1 MSVKEIANLIAGDL
15 DRVEEAIA
23 IHLESDV
30 SFISEVGNYVL
41 ASGGKRIRPL
51 LLILCAR
58 LGNYVSERVYD
69 LCTVIEFIHTAT
81 LLHDDVIDNAHLR
94 RGNPTVNSRWGNEI
108 SILIGDYLYAK
119 AMELSLQDKDHL
131 VMETVSRV
139 TKEMAK
145 GQVIETL
152 KERDLS
158 ITEDEYYRIIALK
171 TAALFEGSCTIG
183 ALAAGLTPPQRAQ
196 VNAFGHHLG
205 LAFQMADDTLDFV
218 APEATLGKPVN
229 NDLKEGKITLPV
241 IAALPQATETEVHAI
256 DAYPQNKD
264 ASDEDFQT
272 VIDILNK
279 YGTLQSTM
287 TKAQVHVNEA
297 KTQLADFPPSTAL
310 DTLLTLADYVTTR
323 NV

>member
-1 MSVKEIANLIAGDL
+1 MSVKQIANLIADDL
-15 DRVEEAIA
+15 DRVEKAIA
-23 IHLESDV
+23 THLESDV

-41 ASGGKRIRPL
+41 SSGGKRIRPV

-58 LGNYVSERVYD
+58 LGNYGSERVYD
-69 LCTVIEFIHTAT
+69 LCTIIEFIHTAT

-94 RGNPTVNSRWGNEI
+94 RGNPTVNSRWGNDI

-119 AMELSLQDKDHL
+119 AMELSLHDKDHL
-131 VMETVSRV
+131 VMETVARV

-171 TAALFEGSCTIG
+171 TAVLFEGSCTIG
-183 ALAAGLTPPQRAQ
+183 ALAAGITPQQRAH
-196 VNAFGHHLG
+196 VSAYGYHLG

-241 IAALPQATETEVHAI
+241 IMALPQATAAEVASI
-256 DAYPQNKD
+256 DTYLRDPGATD
-264 ASDEDFQT
+264 TDFQAI
-272 VIDILNK
+272 IDILNK
-279 YGTLQSTM
+279 YDTLQSTM
-287 TKAQVHVNEA
+287 ARAQVQVEAAKAQLV
-297 KTQLADFPPSTAL
+297 DFPTSTAL
-310 DTLLTLADYVTTR
+310 ETLLTLADYVTTR